1 MNARTTS
8 AWAAGVAAAA
18 AAAIHFAPSVVVLGQ
33 WTPIRALPG
42 GWCRWRGSDRHLV
55 ALTFDD
61 GPDPRTTPRVLERLD
76 RLGLRATFFLLGERV
91 GAAPSVVRAIADAG
105 HEIGSHGHVHD
116 HHFVH
121 SPRWVLADLDAS
133 LTAIAEHAPRPRWY
147 RPPYGQ
153 ATAATL
159 VAARMRSVEP
169 VLWSAWG
176 REWVT
181 PDVAGVVRR
190 VAGGLAPGGIVLLHD
205 SDATSPAG
213 TTERVIDALPG
224 IAVELQRRGLESVT
238 LSELVA

>member
-1 MNARTTS
+1 VSARTRS
-8 AWAAGVAAAA
+8 AWTASVAAVAVA
-18 AAAIHFAPSVVVLGQ
+18 GIHFAPSVVVLGQ
-33 WTPIRALPG
+33 WAPVRTLPG
-42 GWCRWRGSDRHLV
+42 GWCRWRGSDRHRV

-61 GPDPRTTPRVLERLD
+61 GPDARTTPQVLEQLD

-91 GAAPSVVRAIADAG
+91 DTAPSVVRAVVAAG

-133 LTAIAEHAPRPRWY
+133 LAAIAEHAPRPRWY

-159 VAARMRSVEP
+159 VAARMRSVDP

-176 REWVT
+176 REWVA
-181 PDVAGVVRR
+181 PDAAGVTRR
-190 VAGGLAPGGIVLLHD
+190 VAGGLAPGAIVLLHD
-205 SDATSPAG
+205 SDVTSPAG
-213 TTERVIDALPG
+213 TTERVLEALPD
-224 IAVELQRRGLESVT
+224 IAVELQRRGLDSVT
-238 LSELVA
+238 LSELVT